1 MVMTGRVEKSV
12 ERVDV
17 DTNERNVF
25 FGISLSYNN
34 NTCSMH
40 LYLITHFLIHMLIQ
54 AMTHTHTHNRR
65 FLSIVL
71 NAVRGREL
79 IVELKNNTQFR
90 GVVDICENSMNVVM
104 RDVIRRKPTPLSMV
118 MNLPVP
124 ETREEMVYIPS
135 KRIRYVH
142 LPQDFQGSKKEVAK
156 FYELL
161 RFCRKAYQAQSRK

>member
-1 MVMTGRVEKSV
+1 MDAKS
-12 ERVDV
+12 
-17 DTNERNVF
+17 
-25 FGISLSYNN
+25 
-34 NTCSMH
+34 
-40 LYLITHFLIHMLIQ
+40 
-54 AMTHTHTHNRR
+54 RR
-65 FLSIVL
+65 RHKRTFLSIVL

-124 ETREEMVYIPS
+124 ETREDTVYIPS
-135 KRIRYVH
+135 KRIRFVH
-142 LPQDFQGSKKEVAK
+142 LPQDFQGSKRSSK

-161 RFCRKAYQAQSRK
+161 RLSKCRKASIKLRAESKCK

>member
-1 MVMTGRVEKSV
+1 MSSSNRGKKS
-12 ERVDV
+12 ENMEIRSKRSKSGNDK
-17 DTNERNVF
+17 
-25 FGISLSYNN
+25 
-34 NTCSMH
+34 
-40 LYLITHFLIHMLIQ
+40 
-54 AMTHTHTHNRR
+54 RR
-65 FLSIVL
+65 RKSGGKDSGKSRRRHKRTFLSIVL

-79 IVELKNNTQFR
+79 IVELKNNTQYR

>member
-1 MVMTGRVEKSV
+1 MTNVRSSKKRSKSGGDDRKSGKV
-12 ERVDV
+12 
-17 DTNERNVF
+17 
-25 FGISLSYNN
+25 GGKS
-34 NTCSMH
+34 
-40 LYLITHFLIHMLIQ
+40 
-54 AMTHTHTHNRR
+54 RR
-65 FLSIVL
+65 RHKRTFLSIVL